1 MNVLSAVS
9 VQDCRVKQRS
19 ANFNTFSCY
28 FVYPFFFSTMVI
40 NKTKQNKPRKVKKK
54 I

>member
-28 FVYPFFFSTMVI
+28 FVYPFFFNNGNKQ
-40 NKTKQNKPRKVKKK
+40 NKTKHTKKG
-54 I
+54 